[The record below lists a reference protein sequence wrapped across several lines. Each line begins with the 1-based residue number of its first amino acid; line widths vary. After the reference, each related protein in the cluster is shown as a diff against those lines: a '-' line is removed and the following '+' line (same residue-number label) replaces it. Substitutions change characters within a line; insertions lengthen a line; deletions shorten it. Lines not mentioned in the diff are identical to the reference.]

1 MSQPPRWSRR
11 RFLMT
16 ALLAAACRPERSAP
30 TLYQRGMAQ
39 LPTET
44 PNLAAALAATL
55 PPLPIQVPITPLN
68 RLYEKSFRGTPD
80 LSNAAEWS
88 LTLDGLVNN
97 PLQISLTELHA
108 MPQQSALR
116 TLQCISNPVGGGL
129 IGTWDW
135 QGVPLAPLLARA
147 AVLPSARYALFE
159 AADGYTTSVA
169 LEWLTQPD
177 VLLIT
182 GAHGEALPPRHGF
195 PLRILIPGL
204 YGQKQPKWITRITFA
219 TEDRLGY
226 WEGSGREWSNLAAI
240 KTNSAFR
247 QPIGNLLPFAAPIYL
262 EGYAFGGERAIKRV
276 AISAV
281 RADVQGQPL
290 TWQPAALITP
300 PSPLVW
306 TWWYLLWTPPQAGL
320 YRLAVRATD
329 ESGFTQAIFPN
340 SLIGAAF
347 PDGTDAIH
355 ALSVRLRA

>member
-11 RFLMT
+11 RFLMA

-39 LPTET
+39 LPTAT
-44 PNLAAALAATL
+44 PNLAAALAATP
-55 PPLPIQVPITPLN
+55 PPLPAQVPITPLN

-88 LTLDGLVNN
+88 LTLDGLVGN
-97 PLQISLTELHA
+97 PLQISLADLRA
-108 MPQQSALR
+108 MPQQSAIR

-182 GAHGEALPPRHGF
+182 GAHGEALPLRHGF

-219 TEDRLGY
+219 AEDRLGY
-226 WEGSGREWSNLAAI
+226 WEGSGREWSNLAAV

-247 QPIGNLLPFAAPIYL
+247 QPAANVLPFATPIYL
-262 EGYAFGGERAIKRV
+262 EGYAFGGGRAIKAV
-276 AISAV
+276 EISA
-281 RADVQGQPL
+281 ALANAQEQPL
-290 TWQPAALITP
+290 TWQPATLIMP
-300 PSPLVW
+300 PSSLAW
-306 TWWYLLWTPPQAGL
+306 TWWYFLWAPLQAGL
-320 YRLAVRATD
+320 HRLAVRATD
-329 ESGFTQAIFPN
+329 EGGFTQAIFPN

-355 ALSVRLRA
+355 ALRVRLR